1 MLKQQSQSQQK
12 SKKNEC
18 KRCKGLVVL
27 DYFHSLFRWLRGVR
41 CVNCGWVK
49 LLED

>member
-1 MLKQQSQSQQK
+1 MSKQQPQAK
-12 SKKNEC
+12 SKNEC
-18 KRCKGLVVL
+18 ARCKGLVVL
-27 DYFHSLFRWLRGVR
+27 DYFNNLFRWLRGVR